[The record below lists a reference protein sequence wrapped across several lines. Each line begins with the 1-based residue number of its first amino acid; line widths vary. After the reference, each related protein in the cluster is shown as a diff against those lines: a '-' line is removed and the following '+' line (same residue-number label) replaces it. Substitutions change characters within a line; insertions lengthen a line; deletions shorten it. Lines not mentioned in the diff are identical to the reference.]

1 MIDFLSNLDDTAF
14 AAVVMFGGLLAAIA
28 YFGILI
34 IAEVAWHAI
43 SRRIRR

>member
-1 MIDFLSNLDDTAF
+1 MIDFLTNLDDTAF

-28 YFGILI
+28 YFGLVI

-43 SRRIRR
+43 TKRIRR